1 MSLIDRVAEN
11 LIAEAVQRGEFAGLP
26 GSGRHLPPYDVAD
39 VPDELRT
46 AYRML
51 KNAGC
56 VPPELEWRRERL
68 RIEELLEAVA
78 DPAERAALSGRLA
91 VIMTRIENARQGR
104 GLHYTRA

>member
-1 MSLIDRVAEN
+1 MSLIDRVAEK
-11 LIAEAVQRGEFAGLP
+11 LITEAVQRGELAGLP
-26 GSGRHLPPYDVAD
+26 GSGRPLPPYDDAD
-39 VPDELRT
+39 VPGDLRT

-91 VIMTRIENARQGR
+91 LMVTRIENARQGR